1 MGSKRKT
8 ALERARI
15 RLRKLK
21 GDLKKIDEL
30 HKYYTAQG
38 YADARE
44 NVLRKI
50 ERVEREI
57 RDMEGR

>member
-1 MGSKRKT
+1 MTRKT

-21 GDLKKIDEL
+21 EDLRKVDVRNC
-30 HKYYTAQG
+30 TAQG
-38 YADARE
+38 YADVRRTIE
-44 NVLRKI
+44 RKI
-50 ERVEREI
+50 EKVEREI